1 MELVYSWLKVA
12 IQEQHDGCLS
22 QELELL
28 GTVTAN
34 YFR

>member
-1 MELVYSWLKVA
+1 MGLVCSWLKVA
-12 IQEQHDGCLS
+12 IQEQHEGCLF
-22 QELELL
+22 QEQELL

>member
-12 IQEQHDGCLS
+12 IQEQHDGCLF
-22 QELELL
+22 QELGLL
-28 GTVTAN
+28 GTAPAN

>member
-12 IQEQHDGCLS
+12 IQEQREGCRFR
-22 QELELL
+22 ELELL
-28 GTVTAN
+28 GMVTAN